1 MLEIKNGTLRG
12 VTHTEMYTD
21 INFVIEEGEMFC
33 IYGWKANARKALL
46 YTLLALQPLKSGFLS
61 TDGDVVNERSA
72 AYYHAHTAYVPRE
85 VDLSLKTVGDV
96 MQALMTID
104 DDLTKGNMESEW
116 RKVGIET
123 GLWDKPVTAVPRDIM
138 QQMMIVVGV
147 MQGRER
153 MVIDQ
158 YPDSITPTMIDYLR
172 RYTASGG
179 LVIIATDDEEV
190 KGQCDKSLLE
200 SQ

>member
-61 TDGDVVNERSA
+61 TDGDVVDERSA

-123 GLWDKPVTAVPRDIM
+123 GLWDKPVTAIPRDVM

-158 YPDSITPTMIDYLR
+158 YPGSITPTMIDYLR

>member
-12 VTHTEMYTD
+12 VTHAEMYTD

-61 TDGDVVNERSA
+61 TDGDVVDERSA
-72 AYYHAHTAYVPRE
+72 AYYRAHTTYVPRE

-123 GLWDKPVTAVPRDIM
+123 GLWDKPVAAVPRDIM

-158 YPDSITPTMIDYLR
+158 YPGSITPTMIDYLR

>member
-61 TDGDVVNERSA
+61 TDGDVVDERSA
-72 AYYHAHTAYVPRE
+72 AYYRAHMAYVPRE

-158 YPDSITPTMIDYLR
+158 YPGSITPTMIDYLR

>member
-61 TDGDVVNERSA
+61 TDGDVVDERSA
-72 AYYHAHTAYVPRE
+72 AYCRAHTAYVPRE

-158 YPDSITPTMIDYLR
+158 YPGSITPTMIDYLR

>member
-61 TDGDVVNERSA
+61 TDGDVVDERSA
-72 AYYHAHTAYVPRE
+72 AYYRAQTAYVPRE

-123 GLWDKPVTAVPRDIM
+123 GLWDKPVAAIPRDIM

-158 YPDSITPTMIDYLR
+158 YPGSITPTMIDYLR

>member
-46 YTLLALQPLKSGFLS
+46 YTLLA
-61 TDGDVVNERSA
+61 
-72 AYYHAHTAYVPRE
+72 YYRAHTAYVPRE

-123 GLWDKPVTAVPRDIM
+123 GLWDKPVAAVPRDIM

-158 YPDSITPTMIDYLR
+158 YPGSITPTMIDYLR
-172 RYTASGG
+172 RYMASGG

>member
-12 VTHTEMYTD
+12 VTHAEMYTD

-46 YTLLALQPLKSGFLS
+46 YTLLALQPLKSGFFS
-61 TDGDVVNERSA
+61 TDGDVVDERSA
-72 AYYHAHTAYVPRE
+72 AYYRAHTAYVPRE

-104 DDLTKGNMESEW
+104 DDLTKGNIESEW

-123 GLWDKPVTAVPRDIM
+123 GLWDKPVTAIPRDVM
-138 QQMMIVVGV
+138 QQMMIVIGV

-158 YPDSITPTMIDYLR
+158 YPGSITPTMIDYLR

>member
-12 VTHTEMYTD
+12 VTHAEMYTD

-61 TDGDVVNERSA
+61 TDGDVVDERSA
-72 AYYHAHTAYVPRE
+72 AYYRAHTTYVPRE

-123 GLWDKPVTAVPRDIM
+123 GLWDKPVTAIPRDVM

-158 YPDSITPTMIDYLR
+158 YPGSITPTMIDYLR

>member
-12 VTHTEMYTD
+12 VTHAEMYTD

-46 YTLLALQPLKSGFLS
+46 NTLLALQPLKSGFLS
-61 TDGDVVNERSA
+61 TDGDVVDERSA
-72 AYYHAHTAYVPRE
+72 AYYRAHTSYVPRE

-123 GLWDKPVTAVPRDIM
+123 GLWDKPIAVIPRDVM

-158 YPDSITPTMIDYLR
+158 YPGSITPTMIDYLR

>member
-61 TDGDVVNERSA
+61 TDGDVVDERSA
-72 AYYHAHTAYVPRE
+72 AYYRAHTTYVPRE

-123 GLWDKPVTAVPRDIM
+123 GLWDKPVTAIPRDIM

-158 YPDSITPTMIDYLR
+158 YPGSITPAMIDYLR

>member
-61 TDGDVVNERSA
+61 TDGDVVDERSA
-72 AYYHAHTAYVPRE
+72 AYYRAHTTYVPRE

-123 GLWDKPVTAVPRDIM
+123 GLWDKPVAAVPRDIM

-158 YPDSITPTMIDYLR
+158 YPGSITPTMIDYLR

>member
-61 TDGDVVNERSA
+61 TDGDVVDERSA

-104 DDLTKGNMESEW
+104 DDLTKGNIESEW

-123 GLWDKPVTAVPRDIM
+123 GLWDKPVTAIPRDIM

-158 YPDSITPTMIDYLR
+158 YPGSITPTMIDYLR

>member
-1 MLEIKNGTLRG
+1 
-12 VTHTEMYTD
+12 
-21 INFVIEEGEMFC
+21 
-33 IYGWKANARKALL
+33 
-46 YTLLALQPLKSGFLS
+46 
-61 TDGDVVNERSA
+61 
-72 AYYHAHTAYVPRE
+72 
-85 VDLSLKTVGDV
+85 

-104 DDLTKGNMESEW
+104 DDLTKGNIESEW

-123 GLWDKPVTAVPRDIM
+123 GLWDKPVTAIPRDVM

-158 YPDSITPTMIDYLR
+158 CPGSITPTMIDYLR

>member
-12 VTHTEMYTD
+12 VTHAEMYTD

-61 TDGDVVNERSA
+61 TDGDVVDERSA
-72 AYYHAHTAYVPRE
+72 AYYRAQTGYVPRE

-123 GLWDKPVTAVPRDIM
+123 GLWDKPVAAIPRDIM

-158 YPDSITPTMIDYLR
+158 YPGSITPTMIDYLR

>member
-61 TDGDVVNERSA
+61 TDGDVVDERSA
-72 AYYHAHTAYVPRE
+72 AYYRAHTGYVPRE

-96 MQALMTID
+96 MQVLMTID

-158 YPDSITPTMIDYLR
+158 YPGSITPTMIDYLR

>member
-12 VTHTEMYTD
+12 VTHAEMYTD

-61 TDGDVVNERSA
+61 TDGDVVDERSA

-85 VDLSLKTVGDV
+85 IDLSLKTVGDV

-104 DDLTKGNMESEW
+104 DDLTKGNMEGEW

-123 GLWDKPVTAVPRDIM
+123 GLWDKPVTAIPRDVM

-153 MVIDQ
+153 LVIDQ
-158 YPDSITPTMIDYLR
+158 YPGSITPTMIDYLR

-200 SQ
+200 FQ

>member
-61 TDGDVVNERSA
+61 TDGDVVDERSA
-72 AYYHAHTAYVPRE
+72 AYYRAHTTYVPRE

-123 GLWDKPVTAVPRDIM
+123 GLWDKPVAAVPRDIM

-158 YPDSITPTMIDYLR
+158 YPGSITPAMIDYLR

>member
-61 TDGDVVNERSA
+61 TDGDVVDERSA
-72 AYYHAHTAYVPRE
+72 AYYRARTAYVPRE

-123 GLWDKPVTAVPRDIM
+123 GLWDKPVTAIPRDMM

-158 YPDSITPTMIDYLR
+158 YPGSITLTMIDYLR

>member
-1 MLEIKNGTLRG
+1 
-12 VTHTEMYTD
+12 
-21 INFVIEEGEMFC
+21 
-33 IYGWKANARKALL
+33 
-46 YTLLALQPLKSGFLS
+46 
-61 TDGDVVNERSA
+61 
-72 AYYHAHTAYVPRE
+72 
-85 VDLSLKTVGDV
+85 

-123 GLWDKPVTAVPRDIM
+123 GLWDKPVAAVPRDIM

-158 YPDSITPTMIDYLR
+158 YPGSITPTMIDYLR
-172 RYTASGG
+172 RYMASGG

>member
-1 MLEIKNGTLRG
+1 
-12 VTHTEMYTD
+12 
-21 INFVIEEGEMFC
+21 
-33 IYGWKANARKALL
+33 
-46 YTLLALQPLKSGFLS
+46 
-61 TDGDVVNERSA
+61 
-72 AYYHAHTAYVPRE
+72 
-85 VDLSLKTVGDV
+85 

-104 DDLTKGNMESEW
+104 GDLTKGNMESEW
-116 RKVGIET
+116 RKVGIEN

-158 YPDSITPTMIDYLR
+158 YPGAITPTMIDYLR